1 MIRVKA
7 PFSLF
12 NGYETFPAGTM
23 AVVSADQ
30 AKRVVCCGGDVVD
43 GDGNPVPLNEAVRM
57 LRMNADDLA
66 MAEDPA
72 RRTALAAA
80 ITAYIEPQ
88 EG

>member
-12 NGYETFPAGTM
+12 NGYETFPPKAM

-30 AKRVVCCGGDVVD
+30 AKRVLCCGGDVVD
-43 GDGNPVPLNEAVRM
+43 GDGNPLPLDEAVRM
-57 LRMNADDLA
+57 LRLTEDDLRMADDPERRAVLA
-66 MAEDPA
+66 EAV
-72 RRTALAAA
+72 AAV
-80 ITAYIEPQ
+80 TQPQ